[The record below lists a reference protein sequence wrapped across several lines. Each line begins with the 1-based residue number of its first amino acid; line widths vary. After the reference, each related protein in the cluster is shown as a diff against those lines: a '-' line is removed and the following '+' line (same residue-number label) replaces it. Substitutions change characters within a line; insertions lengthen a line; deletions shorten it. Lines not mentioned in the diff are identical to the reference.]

1 MNQTAPVQASP
12 ASAAPATPARRWLA
26 LAALMFPVLLIAV
39 DNTVLSFAV
48 PAITLALA
56 PSSTEL
62 LWIVDV
68 YALVLAGLLVP
79 MGSIGDRVGR
89 RRILLIGATGFAAVS
104 AAAAFATT
112 PGQLIA
118 ARALIGVFGSMIMP
132 ATLSLIR
139 NIFSD
144 DRERRLA
151 VAIWAAVFSGGAA
164 LGPLAGGALL
174 SHFAWGSVFLVAVPM
189 LVPALL
195 LAPLLVPESR
205 DPAPSPVDAA
215 GIALVV
221 GAAVAL
227 VWGIKGL
234 AHDAGAPPAAAIL
247 LGLGLG
253 ALFVRRQLVRAARGK
268 GPMLDVRLF
277 ARPAFSA
284 GLAANLLSIFSL
296 VGFMYFLSQHLQLV
310 AGKAPLEA
318 GLLMLPGMALS
329 VVAGL
334 AAVRLAAQL
343 SVASVMVA
351 GLLVNASGYAVVL
364 AFGRDGS
371 LPALLVG
378 FAVVGAGVGLAE
390 TLSNDLILASVPP
403 AKAGAASAISETAYE
418 LGAVLG
424 TAVLGSILGAAYRL
438 GVHVPAGLPP
448 EAAARAR
455 ETLGGA
461 VDAAAHL
468 PADAASA
475 LLDSAHRAFDS
486 GVAYTSAIGA
496 VLLVAAAVVVHRAL
510 RAPIPSQS
518 HRELSG

>member
-1 MNQTAPVQASP
+1 VDP
-12 ASAAPATPARRWLA
+12 AS
-26 LAALMFPVLLIAV
+26 
-39 DNTVLSFAV
+39 
-48 PAITLALA
+48 
-56 PSSTEL
+56 
-62 LWIVDV
+62 
-68 YALVLAGLLVP
+68 
-79 MGSIGDRVGR
+79 
-89 RRILLIGATGFAAVS
+89 
-104 AAAAFATT
+104 
-112 PGQLIA
+112 
-118 ARALIGVFGSMIMP
+118 
-132 ATLSLIR
+132 
-139 NIFSD
+139 
-144 DRERRLA
+144 
-151 VAIWAAVFSGGAA
+151 
-164 LGPLAGGALL
+164 
-174 SHFAWGSVFLVAVPM
+174 
-189 LVPALL
+189 
-195 LAPLLVPESR
+195 
-205 DPAPSPVDAA
+205 
-215 GIALVV
+215 IALVV

-227 VWGIKGL
+227 VWGIKEL
-234 AHDAGAPPAAAIL
+234 AHDAGAAAAAAIL

-253 ALFVRRQLVRAARGK
+253 ALFVRRQLARAARGK

-310 AGKAPLEA
+310 AGKGPLEA

-329 VVAGL
+329 VAAGL
-334 AAVRLAAQL
+334 AAVRLAARL

-371 LPALLVG
+371 LPALLTG

-403 AKAGAASAISETAYE
+403 AKAGAASAVSETAYE

-461 VDAAAHL
+461 ADAAAHL

-496 VLLVAAAVVVHRAL
+496 ALLVAAAVVVHRAL
-510 RAPIPSQS
+510 RAPIN
-518 HRELSG
+518 RELSG

>member
-1 MNQTAPVQASP
+1 MNQARGVQASAHAETRP
-12 ASAAPATPARRWLA
+12 TTSRHRWLA
-26 LAALMFPVLLIAV
+26 LTALMFPVLLIAV
-39 DNTVLSFAV
+39 DNTVLGFAV
-48 PAITLALA
+48 PAISLALA
-56 PSSTEL
+56 PTSTEM

-68 YALVLAGLLVP
+68 YSLVLAGLLVP
-79 MGSIGDRVGR
+79 MGSIGDRIGR
-89 RRILLIGATGFAAVS
+89 RRILLVGATGFALVS
-104 AAAAFATT
+104 AAAAFATS
-112 PGQLIA
+112 PAQLIA
-118 ARALIGVFGSMIMP
+118 ARALIGGFGSMIMP

-139 NIFSD
+139 NIFD
-144 DRERRLA
+144 DARERRLA
-151 VAIWAAVFSGGAA
+151 VAVWAAVFAGGAA
-164 LGPLAGGALL
+164 FGPLVGGALL

-195 LAPLLVPESR
+195 LAPVLVPESR
-205 DPAPSPVDAA
+205 DPAPSPVDPAS
-215 GIALVV
+215 IALVV

-227 VWGIKGL
+227 VWGIKEA
-234 AHDAGAPPAAAIL
+234 AHDGGGPAAAAIL

-253 ALFVRRQLVRAARGK
+253 AVFVRRQLARAAAGR

-296 VGFMYFLSQHLQLV
+296 VGFMYFMAQHLQLV

-329 VVAGL
+329 VAAGL
-334 AAVRLAAQL
+334 AAVRLAARF
-343 SVASVMVA
+343 SAASVMVA
-351 GLLVNASGYAVVL
+351 GLAVNASGYAVVL

-371 LPALLVG
+371 LPALLTG
-378 FAVVGAGVGLAE
+378 FALVGAGVGLAE

-424 TAVLGSILGAAYRL
+424 TAVLGSILAAVYRG
-438 GVHVPAGLPP
+438 GVRVPAELPA
-448 EAAARAR
+448 EAAGRAR

-461 VDAAAHL
+461 VDAARHL
-468 PADAASA
+468 PPDAASA

-486 GVAYTSAIGA
+486 GVVYTSAIGA
-496 VLLVAAAVVVHRAL
+496 ALMVTAAVTVHRAL
-510 RAPIPSQS
+510 RTPAA
-518 HRELSG
+518 R